1 MKGLWYAI
9 YLVSLIFVCLLM
21 PFAMFF
27 YETDEDE
34 SFCRRF
40 GKSILFTLAANIIS
54 ILLLFITWNFFKFV
68 DLPVYSVTG
77 SEVTDLSA
85 IDLNALTQAEVEK
98 DLVLEASF
106 AVYVIA
112 IMSFFGWIFLV
123 LFGGVGLF
131 ALPLDLVN
139 EFRMRP
145 QARKSD
151 EMRQIKNNLVGAITS
166 LIKEGE
172 EVKDMDSDNA
182 KNSEAGFFDRW
193 SGSRQV

>member
-1 MKGLWYAI
+1 M
-9 YLVSLIFVCLLM
+9 V
-21 PFAMFF
+21 
-27 YETDEDE
+27 
-34 SFCRRF
+34 
-40 GKSILFTLAANIIS
+40 KSILFTLGANIIS

-68 DLPVYSVTG
+68 DLPVLSVASG
-77 SEVTDLSA
+77 EISSLNN
-85 IDLNALTQAEVEK
+85 IDLNSLPQTEMEQE
-98 DLVLEASF
+98 LVLEASF

-151 EMRQIKNNLVGAITS
+151 EMRQIKNNLVSAINS
-166 LIKEGE
+166 LIRDGE
-172 EVKDMDSDNA
+172 
-182 KNSEAGFFDRW
+182 
-193 SGSRQV
+193 